1 MKGSCSMKLLIVEKD
16 KCRRD
21 GICVRECPG
30 MLIQLLEGGYPEIR
44 PGMEGACIEC
54 GHCVAVCPHGALSH
68 QKIRIENSPEIL
80 EELKISMRQAEQF
93 LRSRRSIRVYQ
104 PKPVD
109 SNTIKKLIEVARCAP
124 TAGNGQLIEW
134 LVLIGAVK
142 IREIARLTLEWV
154 RQIAKDPQ
162 VIASSPY
169 LTMMLSAWDAGFDT
183 VLRNAPAIVI
193 ASAPAEAVNGLGDV
207 TLALSYL
214 DLMAPAMG
222 LGTCWAGLL
231 HGAMMNVPSIRE
243 AVGIP
248 ANHPHHY
255 PIMLGYPEVK
265 YYRVPERKVPKIVFA

>member
-1 MKGSCSMKLLIVEKD
+1 MALLIVNKN

-21 GICVRECPG
+21 GLCAEECPG
-30 MLIQLLEGGYPEIR
+30 MLIQVPEGGFPEIK

-54 GHCVAVCPHGALSH
+54 GHCIAVCPHGALSH
-68 QKIRIENSPEIL
+68 EKIRIENSPEIL

-93 LRSRRSIRVYQ
+93 LRSRRSVRVYQ

-109 SNTIKKLIEVARCAP
+109 RNAIKKLIEVARCAP
-124 TAGNGQLIEW
+124 TAGNSQLVEW
-134 LVLIGAVK
+134 LVLTEAAK
-142 IREIARLTLEWV
+142 IKKIAGLTVEWV
-154 RQIAKDPQ
+154 RQIARDPN
-162 VIASSPY
+162 VVAASPY
-169 LTMMLSAWDAGFDT
+169 LIMMLAAWDAGFDT

-193 ASAPAEAVNGLGDV
+193 ASAPAEAINGLGDV

-222 LGTCWAGLL
+222 FGTCWAGLL
-231 HGAMMNVPSIRE
+231 HGAMVNVPPIKE

-255 PIMLGYPEVK
+255 ALMLGYPEAK
-265 YYRVPERKVPKIVFA
+265 YYRLPERKTPKIVFA

>member
-1 MKGSCSMKLLIVEKD
+1 MALLIVDKN

-21 GICVRECPG
+21 GICAGKCPG
-30 MLIQLLEGGYPEIR
+30 LIIQLPEGGFPEIK
-44 PGMEGACIEC
+44 PGMDAACIEC
-54 GHCVAVCPHGALSH
+54 GHCVAVCPHAALSH

-104 PKPVD
+104 QKPVD
-109 SNTIKKLIEVARCAP
+109 RNTIKRLIEVARCAP
-124 TAGNGQLIEW
+124 TAGNRQLVEW
-134 LVLIGAVK
+134 LVLTDASK
-142 IREIARLTLEWV
+142 IKKIAGLTVDWV

-162 VIASSPY
+162 VAAASPY
-169 LTMMLSAWDAGFDT
+169 LTMMLAEWDAGFDT
-183 VLRNAPAIVI
+183 VLRNAPVIVV
-193 ASAPAEAVNGLGDV
+193 ASAPAEAMNGLGDV

-231 HGAMMNVPSIRE
+231 HGAMLNVPSIRE
-243 AVGIP
+243 VVGIP

-255 PIMLGYPEVK
+255 PIMLGYSEAK
-265 YYRVPERKVPKIVFA
+265 YYRVPERKAPKIVFA